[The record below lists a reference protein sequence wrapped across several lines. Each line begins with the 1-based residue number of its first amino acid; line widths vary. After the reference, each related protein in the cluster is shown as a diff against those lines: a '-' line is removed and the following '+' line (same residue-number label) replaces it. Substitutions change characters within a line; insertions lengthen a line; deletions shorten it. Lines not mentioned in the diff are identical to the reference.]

1 MGSYFKSTLSFADF
15 CPNVAVGSGGGG
27 VGTIEIV
34 GARVVVI
41 ALSLKDDIV
50 LYIIWINKISF

>member
-1 MGSYFKSTLSFADF
+1 
-15 CPNVAVGSGGGG
+15 

-50 LYIIWINKISF
+50 LYIIVIKK